1 MLMMLILQVL
11 LYKWSSGS
19 PGLHD
24 SENSSEVSLRVSV
37 WPAGWLTLSSVWLQ
51 YQHHEVGPGEH
62 DGQDGAV
69 RQQPGEPRHWE
80 DWGLFLWEEEDWGSV
95 VRATTQVSDLLSQPE
110 IFKCTAYCIAYN
122 YNAPWCIDWF
132 NPGNFVSDQ
141 FALSSFPARLWLQIL
156 SVRRPFTLGTF
167 KWSKKIKR

>member
-37 WPAGWLTLSSVWLQ
+37 WPAGWLSLSSVWLQ
-51 YQHHEVGPGEH
+51 YQHDEVGPGEH

-95 VRATTQVSDLLSQPE
+95 VRALTQVSHLRLRKRGISGIYHVWSEWEQSLEWKWLETGLTRETLFQISLHSARFRPDCDCRFFQFGDHLL
-110 IFKCTAYCIAYN
+110 
-122 YNAPWCIDWF
+122 
-132 NPGNFVSDQ
+132 
-141 FALSSFPARLWLQIL
+141 
-156 SVRRPFTLGTF
+156 
-167 KWSKKIKR
+167 